1 MRVTGC
7 DYSLR
12 LLLTDSA
19 MLKIDANEI
28 HATPDYQFRQL
39 WMPNG
44 SPAAKCSYSRLNS
57 VFKFF
62 TIHQA

>member
-28 HATPDYQFRQL
+28 HTASDYQFR
-39 WMPNG
+39 
-44 SPAAKCSYSRLNS
+44 
-57 VFKFF
+57 
-62 TIHQA
+62 